1 MGGRGGS
8 SGLSGGG
15 GSEWDS
21 AHRERNNQLAE
32 KRLEGK
38 KGLSLAKAKM
48 EKKDNDFFFGEGNY
62 RYTSNKYF
70 NFNHTPDSDNI
81 IIATNN
87 IKTIKGNPVLIVGNN
102 QAVYLKDW
110 QVRQVHNYDEGI
122 NTNLVKLNK
131 KYFKPYTFKSDFSDY
146 SFGKSDTFDSLQKVA
161 KKQNKTKTKYAY
173 GHMK

>member
-21 AHRERNNQLAE
+21 AHKEKNNELAE

-38 KGLSLAKAKM
+38 KGLSLAKAKA

-87 IKTIKGNPVLIVGNN
+87 IKTIKGKPVLIVGNN

-110 QVRQVHNYDEGI
+110 QVRQVHNYNEGI
-122 NTNLVKLNK
+122 NTNLVKLNR

-146 SFGKSDTFDSLQKVA
+146 SFKKSDTFESLQKVA
-161 KKQNKTKTKYAY
+161 KEQNKKKMKVAY
-173 GHMK
+173 GHMR